1 MLLLLLQNHGL
12 LLFGH
17 CALALHVSVIHT
29 LHLAH
34 HALHPILH
42 HLVLVG
48 TLVHLVGVLLLL
60 RLLGIINTLLHHLR
74 LLLKIGSVKH
84 S

>member
-1 MLLLLLQNHGL
+1 MLLLLLQNHSL
-12 LLFGH
+12 LLLGH
-17 CALALHVSVIHT
+17 WALPMHLSVIHT
-29 LHLAH
+29 LHLAD

-42 HLVLVG
+42 HLVLSG

-60 RLLGIINTLLHHLR
+60 LLLRVNTLLHHLR